1 MHLHL
6 SFPHTWSVFIIHE
19 GSSSSLPSGHK
30 ALRPLF
36 ILDGYPSRYFLIAVM
51 KHLSR
56 SSLGEEGF
64 ILAHSFE
71 STVHDGRWMHGGKQE
86 HDITH
91 AVFAA
96 RKQREMG
103 AGAQLLPSLLV
114 IFSSGPVPMQ

>member
-56 SSLGEEGF
+56 SSLREEGF

-71 STVHDGRWMHGGKQE
+71 STVHDGRWMHGGRQ
-86 HDITH
+86 DMI
-91 AVFAA
+91 
-96 RKQREMG
+96 QLMLCLQPGSRERWE
-103 AGAQLLPSLLV
+103 QVL
-114 IFSSGPVPMQ
+114 SSFPPCL